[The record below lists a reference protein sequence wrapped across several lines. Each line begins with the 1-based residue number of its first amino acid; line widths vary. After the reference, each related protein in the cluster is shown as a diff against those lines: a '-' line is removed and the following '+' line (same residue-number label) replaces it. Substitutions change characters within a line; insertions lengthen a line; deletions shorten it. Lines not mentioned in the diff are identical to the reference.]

1 MVTVPD
7 FLYTGTMLSF
17 PVRVRAALLFSL
29 LLALLMACG
38 GRTLTKKM
46 ARNQIAGF
54 QGGTLDQEDVDIDSV
69 NQTGGSA
76 IAEARVRAA
85 FKLEKVN
92 ETWVVREIRIGK
104 RPWEKI
110 EDILR
115 ALDQIKTQ
123 DTRKLLDQVM
133 AAVERY
139 REKAGNLP
147 NFTDYISLSDLLSP
161 NFLNPLIRED
171 SWQRPLAAYKSGPN
185 GIRLVSL
192 GADGLPG
199 TADDI
204 ELTRTFTR

>member
-1 MVTVPD
+1 
-7 FLYTGTMLSF
+7 
-17 PVRVRAALLFSL
+17 
-29 LLALLMACG
+29 
-38 GRTLTKKM
+38 M
-46 ARNQIAGF
+46 ARNQIAGV
-54 QGGTLDQEDVDIDSV
+54 GGITLDQQDVDIDSV
-69 NQTGGSA
+69 NETGGSA

-92 ETWVVREIRIGK
+92 ETWIVREIRIGQ

-110 EDILR
+110 DDILR
-115 ALDQIKTQ
+115 ALDQIKTE

-133 AAVERY
+133 AAVEQY
-139 REKAGNLP
+139 REKVGNLP

-185 GIRLVSL
+185 GIRLVSP
-192 GADGLPG
+192 GADGLAG

>member
-1 MVTVPD
+1 MSS
-7 FLYTGTMLSF
+7 LA
-17 PVRVRAALLFSL
+17 VRVRIALLLCLF
-29 LLALLMACG
+29 LLMGCG

-54 QGGTLDQEDVDIDSV
+54 EGTLDQKDIDIDSV
-69 NQTGGSA
+69 NQSGASA

-92 ETWVVREIRIGK
+92 DAWVVREIRVGN
-104 RPWEKI
+104 RPWEKV

-123 DTRKLLDQVM
+123 RTRELLGQVM

-139 REKAGNLP
+139 RVKVGHLP
-147 NFTDYISLSDLLSP
+147 SFTDYISLSDLLSP
-161 NFLNPLIRED
+161 NFLSPLIRED
-171 SWQRPLAAYKSGPN
+171 SWQRPLAAYKSGPD
-185 GIRLVSL
+185 GIRLVSP

-204 ELTRTFTR
+204 ELTQTFTR

>member
-1 MVTVPD
+1 
-7 FLYTGTMLSF
+7 
-17 PVRVRAALLFSL
+17 
-29 LLALLMACG
+29 MACG

-46 ARNQIAGF
+46 ARNQIAGV
-54 QGGTLDQEDVDIDSV
+54 QGVTLDQQDVDIDSV

-92 ETWVVREIRIGK
+92 DTWVVREIRIGK
-104 RPWEKI
+104 RPWEKLD
-110 EDILR
+110 DILR

-123 DTRKLLDQVM
+123 ETRKLLDQVM

-139 REKAGNLP
+139 REKVGSMP
-147 NFTDYISLSDLLSP
+147 NFTDYVSLSDLLSP
-161 NFLNPLIRED
+161 NYLNPLIRED
-171 SWQRPLAAYKSGPN
+171 SWQRPLAASKSGAN
-185 GIRLVSL
+185 GIRLVSP
-192 GADGLPG
+192 GADGVPG